1 MQIVSVNKIVSRHKN
16 KNAIAEASG
25 VVGLLVIIFDEQPL
39 SPDTNPIVNVIK
51 TGREQQQQQ
60 HHLQQQLHSGWSV
73 SDLHGTRTWFSLLTC
88 PMSCTAHI
96 LSTACTNKI
105 AAILSYHHHYHWIVT
120 IPHKVKPVS
129 VCMSLSTM
137 YFLSQSYK

>member
-1 MQIVSVNKIVSRHKN
+1 MSVNKIVSRHKN

-60 HHLQQQLHSGWSV
+60 HLQQQLHSGQCQTCMGQG
-73 SDLHGTRTWFSLLTC
+73 HGSHFSLVPC
-88 PMSCTAHI
+88 HA
-96 LSTACTNKI
+96 LSI
-105 AAILSYHHHYHWIVT
+105 
-120 IPHKVKPVS
+120 
-129 VCMSLSTM
+129 
-137 YFLSQSYK
+137 F